1 MVAHDPSDRFMA
13 ASIAANTR
21 WAHEPDRSAATA
33 PGRRAFE
40 QRFEDEVDPNRTLS
54 PVERQKR
61 AKAARQ
67 AYFMRLAL
75 RSAQARRKTAAGRAA

>member
-21 WAHEPDRSAATA
+21 WAHEPNRTAATLPA
-33 PGRRAFE
+33 RAAFE
-40 QRFEDEVDPNRTLS
+40 QRFDDEVDPDRALS

-61 AKAARQ
+61 ARAARQ

-75 RSAQARRKTAAGRAA
+75 KSAQARRKSESAR